1 MVVVVEAVVAVDAVA
16 VAVQPAIN
24 ATGLDIL
31 LANAL
36 KGTVAT
42 NVMAQATL
50 LVIARVT
57 RKKEEEDTIV
67 EIAVV
72 TEEETVEE
80 TVVVVVDKLATR
92 AESLVT
98 FQETVPLE
106 APEEVDVVAV
116 AAAVV
121 EETVTTAGSLVI
133 LAASAKMNVNRTCLF
148 IQLRYH
154 VIF

>member
-57 RKKEEEDTIV
+57 KKREEEDTIV

-72 TEEETVEE
+72 TEEETVAE
-80 TVVVVVDKLATR
+80 TVEVVVDKLATR

-106 APEEVDVVAV
+106 APEEVDVV